1 VVMDSYATVQKSKKV
16 EKPKFM
22 GKRGNAHLGTNKKY
36 EDFLQAKNNDV
47 PGILSSIRGRSS

>member
-1 VVMDSYATVQKSKKV
+1 MDSYATVQKSKKV